1 MDGFHEGHKVWVA
14 RSDGSQQSGI
24 FGGDAEIPGWFGGT
38 PAADVVYPDTGS
50 AEEVSLLQITPRE
63 EGEAT

>member
-24 FGGDAEIPGWFGGT
+24 FAGDAEIPGWFGGT
-38 PAADVVYPDTGS
+38 PAAYVVYPDTGS
-50 AEEVSLLQITPRE
+50 GEEVSLLQITPRE